1 MPPAAGATTALDYNR
16 ANHLQRKSLREVLT
30 KLFRKDKAL
39 AMFLDEE
46 MGLSLEEIVEKGT
59 FKEEVFE
66 LIQVLAT
73 RGKLNSFMEKLGAH
87 DDYKDAPDLQ
97 NLRLAWESMG
107 ASASAGSVGATAVAV
122 PPAVAPTPSAASAAT
137 GAAPATPVIAAPAE
151 PLERILDGDD
161 KRIRPLAWLSDLA
174 SLRRRV
180 CLLRFGGTARATA
193 LLIGKDLLLTA
204 AYVVNWATAKDL
216 RSLDAVFDFGI
227 HRDAGAGQRVVKV
240 LPDFVVIDPAQEP
253 ADAMGYL
260 ATLDYAVLRL
270 AEPVGE
276 QVLEDGSQRGWFA
289 LQDRRERLR
298 EGEELLMIHHPLGR
312 EMGLSEGRIGPT
324 PAESNRLQHTCPSEP
339 GSGGAPIMDATLRLV
354 GLHELGRVAPSGQGL
369 DSVQIGVRA
378 DAIARDLAARGIAM
392 ELPAKGGKGS
402 RG

>member
-1 MPPAAGATTALDYNR
+1 MPPAAGAAKALDYNR

-46 MGLSLEEIVEKGT
+46 MGLDLDEIVEDGT
-59 FKEEVFE
+59 FKEEVYE

-73 RGKLNSFMEKLGAH
+73 RGKLNSFMDQLGAH
-87 DDYKDAPDLQ
+87 EDYKDAPDLQ

-107 ASASAGSVGATAVAV
+107 ASAAASGVGATAVAV
-122 PPAVAPTPSAASAAT
+122 PPSPAPSTASAAI
-137 GAAPATPVIAAPAE
+137 GSAPAPPVSTATAE

-204 AYVVNWATAKDL
+204 AYVVNWASPKDL

-227 HRDAGAGQRVVKV
+227 HRNSGAAQRVVKV
-240 LPDFVVIDPAQEP
+240 LPDFVVLDPHQVP
-253 ADAMGYL
+253 ADTDGYL

-270 AEPVGE
+270 AEAVGE

-324 PAESNRLQHTCPSEP
+324 PSESNRLQHTCPSEP

-354 GLHELGRVAPSGQGL
+354 GLHELGRVGPSGRGL

-392 ELPAKGGKGS
+392 DLPTRGGRAP